1 MAWCR
6 ELAARGPARRRRP
19 SRHHSLSYGLRLHR
33 RLPPRGPRARRLGG
47 ERAAADARG
56 RDAAVR
62 AHPGAGGGVRARRRR
77 GGGARRRP
85 SGGGEL
91 PVRARHAA
99 RRRLRLG
106 DPLYGGWRQP
116 THGGDASCFLRRR
129 VLGQPRHGFLGPD
142 PKPAQHF
149 AGRVLGL
156 GGSAARSARRACPD
170 LDRAARLRPRRA
182 PAATV
187 GWRARLAAARGRAV
201 AAAVRRGDAGRPQL
215 GDATHRR
222 APLDHYLGVQPL
234 GREGGGAR
242 GLGPGWKRVL
252 DRRLPAG
259 GARARRARRHHLRH
273 GYRHRSRGP

>member
-1 MAWCR
+1 MTQAPTVMAD
-6 ELAARGPARRRRP
+6 AARPAQRSVAALGIAILLGGVAWLGAESWQRAALLVVGGLLGITLYHTAFGFTAAYRRAVLERDV
-19 SRHHSLSYGLRLHR
+19 SGVSA
-33 RLPPRGPRARRLGG
+33 PRARRLGG

-99 RRRLRLG
+99 RRRLRLRLG

-142 PKPAQHF
+142 PEPAQHF

-182 PAATV
+182 CGMAGSAGGGSWP
-187 GWRARLAAARGRAV
+187 GRGRCCS
-201 AAAVRRGDAGRPQL
+201 
-215 GDATHRR
+215 
-222 APLDHYLGVQPL
+222 
-234 GREGGGAR
+234 
-242 GLGPGWKRVL
+242 
-252 DRRLPAG
+252 
-259 GARARRARRHHLRH
+259 ARRCWPSST
-273 GYRHRSRGP
+273 G